1 MLWSLLAVIRGEHL
15 GVKNCPKL
23 KWYSKKVFRY
33 WPNNSCY
40 YPHPTLPIPSSLKN
54 GSVFQLS
61 FQSNSNPFSFQVQQ
75 ISNRLLSTYDI
86 DLDDF
91 LSEIDSSIT
100 ACRGAF
106 QQLEGEEIL
115 LSENDWEKIQMQ
127 VGCLLLLLFKNST
140 FIGFYTL

>member
-1 MLWSLLAVIRGEHL
+1 M
-15 GVKNCPKL
+15 
-23 KWYSKKVFRY
+23 
-33 WPNNSCY
+33 
-40 YPHPTLPIPSSLKN
+40 
-54 GSVFQLS
+54 
-61 FQSNSNPFSFQVQQ
+61 QQ

-91 LSEIDSSIT
+91 LSKIDSSIA

-127 VGCLLLLLFKNST
+127 AFRQEIVDCPICIMPLSPTAHPACNPFSPQTVLLSCSHLFHHTCLEAFEEFSLGLQHICPLCRSYYQKKVLKC
-140 FIGFYTL
+140 

>member
-1 MLWSLLAVIRGEHL
+1 M
-15 GVKNCPKL
+15 
-23 KWYSKKVFRY
+23 
-33 WPNNSCY
+33 
-40 YPHPTLPIPSSLKN
+40 
-54 GSVFQLS
+54 
-61 FQSNSNPFSFQVQQ
+61 QQ
-75 ISNRLLSTYDI
+75 INNRLLSTYDI

-127 VGCLLLLLFKNST
+127 VGCLLLLLLFKNST